1 MPKYHAGVLQ
11 QKEGYQYHCEFIDL
25 FEIGSMHHKSYL
37 VNIKMPPNRDT
48 GHNMEIGR
56 LDSVDLVWFAQTGG
70 FTIYF
75 LVMKTI
81 CFAMILPLT
90 VWNWKRVVDL
100 KRPLVFLEK

>member
-1 MPKYHAGVLQ
+1 MKP
-11 QKEGYQYHCEFIDL
+11 GYMWNCQFVDL
-25 FEIGSMHHKSYL
+25 FEVGSMHHKRYL
-37 VNIKMPPNRDT
+37 VNIKMPPNSDT
-48 GHNMEIGR
+48 GHNMNIGH
-56 LDSVDLVWFAQTGG
+56 LEGVDLVWFAQTGG

-90 VWNWKRVVDL
+90 AWNWKRVVDL